1 MDIACLL
8 GMGIGIVLYEQ
19 HMAAMSPTPAIGYRR
34 QTPEYLLRKERYNRI
49 RIGYSDS
56 TATNDLLV

>member
-1 MDIACLL
+1 
-8 GMGIGIVLYEQ
+8 MGIGIVLYEQ